1 MMEKEQRQP
10 DLWSFTAQDNVTAT
24 NNRSHEYEIG
34 KPKLLDPDGP
44 APPTASQIA
53 KLRLIL
59 STYQDGTGQLSAP
72 DKRTLPGWRDFER
85 AVAAA
90 FEGRAQESK
99 HIFDVIVFPK
109 DSSNAYGISCKM
121 RGELNKSVDRV
132 DRKGRPLK
140 GRISMELSN
149 SAKYFWN
156 QLKARGIDEANY
168 REKPKETGI
177 ALVELVRSWHDAVSI
192 EHGGIID
199 LRKSFYFAL
208 SWDRKGSYQLHQF
221 VLDLP
226 DPETLHWHFP
236 TRIGKKGEEE
246 PAVRLAGDDEFGTLF
261 EWYGDTGGQLKYYPL
276 TRDAIWASDVFKLE
290 PLPTSG
296 ELEYGIIA
304 KARVY
309 FPRQWEIASNEE
321 EKAV

>member
-72 DKRTLPGWRDFER
+72 DNRTLPGWRDFER

-177 ALVELVRSWHDAVSI
+177 ALVELVRSW
-192 EHGGIID
+192 
-199 LRKSFYFAL
+199 
-208 SWDRKGSYQLHQF
+208 Q
-221 VLDLP
+221 
-226 DPETLHWHFP
+226 
-236 TRIGKKGEEE
+236 
-246 PAVRLAGDDEFGTLF
+246 
-261 EWYGDTGGQLKYYPL
+261 
-276 TRDAIWASDVFKLE
+276 
-290 PLPTSG
+290 
-296 ELEYGIIA
+296 
-304 KARVY
+304 
-309 FPRQWEIASNEE
+309 
-321 EKAV
+321 